1 MKYEK
6 KVSILNSHF
15 TEYGRLIERRSLL
28 QLEKK
33 AVKIPKSSIPVINF
47 NTNIF
52 YWMAIRTKRMDASM
66 ETAQTLCGIVENTSE
81 L

>member
-6 KVSILNSHF
+6 KVSILNSNF
-15 TEYGRLIERRSLL
+15 SDYGRLIERRSLL
-28 QLEKK
+28 QLENK
-33 AVKIPKSSIPVINF
+33 AVKISKSSVTVINF

-52 YWMAIRTKRMDASM
+52 YWMAIRRKRMDASM
-66 ETAQTLCGIVENTSE
+66 ETAHSLCGIVENTSE

>member
-6 KVSILNSHF
+6 KVSILNSNF
-15 TEYGRLIERRSLL
+15 TEYVRLIEKRSLL

-33 AVKIPKSSIPVINF
+33 AVKISKSSVTVINL

-52 YWMAIRTKRMDASM
+52 YWMAIRTKRMYASM
-66 ETAQTLCGIVENTSE
+66 ETAQTLPEIVENTSE